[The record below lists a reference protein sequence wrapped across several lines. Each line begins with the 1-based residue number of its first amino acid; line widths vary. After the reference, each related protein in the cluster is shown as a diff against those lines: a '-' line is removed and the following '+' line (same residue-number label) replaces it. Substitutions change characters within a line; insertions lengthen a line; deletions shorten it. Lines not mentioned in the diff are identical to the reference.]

1 MLRGKVGRD
10 LYLESGRVYLR
21 PPRNGDWQAWA
32 DLREHSR
39 AFLTPWEPTWP
50 ADSLSRL
57 SFRRRL
63 EQYRY
68 EWEQQSGYSLFIFNR
83 GDDDLVG
90 GISLTNVRR
99 GVALTGSLGYWVGG
113 RHARRGFM
121 FEALGAM
128 LDFGF
133 EQLGLH
139 RLEAACLK
147 NNVASQGLL
156 RKSGFIEIG
165 CARQYL
171 RINGQWQD
179 HLLFEILAS
188 DRRAAKA
195 ARDTNGRQRP

>member
-1 MLRGKVGRD
+1 MLLSMLRGKVGKD
-10 LYLESGRVYLR
+10 LYLEGARVYLR
-21 PPRNGDWQAWA
+21 PPRGADWQVWA
-32 DLREHSR
+32 DLREASR

-57 SFRRRL
+57 AYKRRL

-83 GDDDLVG
+83 ADDDLVG

-99 GVALTGSLGYWVGG
+99 GVSLTGSLGYWVGG
-113 RHARRGFM
+113 RHARLGFM
-121 FEALGAM
+121 TDALAAM
-128 LDFGF
+128 MDFAF
-133 EQLGLH
+133 DQLGLH

-147 NNVASQGLL
+147 NNLASQGLL
-156 RKSGFIEIG
+156 RKSGFQEIG
-165 CARQYL
+165 VARQYL

-188 DRRAAKA
+188 DRRAARA
-195 ARDTNGRQRP
+195 AKG